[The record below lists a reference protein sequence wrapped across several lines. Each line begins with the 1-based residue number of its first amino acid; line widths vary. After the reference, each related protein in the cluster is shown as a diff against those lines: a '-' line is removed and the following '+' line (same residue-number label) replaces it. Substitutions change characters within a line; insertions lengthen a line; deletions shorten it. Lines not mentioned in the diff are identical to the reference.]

1 MEDDD
6 EAVTVDDCE
15 GTEVLDEDVE
25 VAPLKPGRLRLV
37 EAASGTDPPLT
48 LSAQLLSVP
57 AWTTRLEA
65 RASIPASF
73 SSTISTTVPAAIL
86 TVRITDVPLSPSAR
100 SKV

>member
-15 GTEVLDEDVE
+15 GAEVLDDDVE
-25 VAPLKPGRLRLV
+25 VAPSKPGRLRLV

-65 RASIPASF
+65 RASIPAPF
-73 SSTISTTVPAAIL
+73 SSTMSTAVPAAIL
-86 TVRITDVPLSPSAR
+86 TVRITDVPLSPSA
-100 SKV
+100 